1 VRLAR
6 SWQVRFRVR
15 GRNREGPMIVE
26 QQAYL
31 AERDNLIGWM
41 RIVCSGQRPPA

>member
-1 VRLAR
+1 
-6 SWQVRFRVR
+6 
-15 GRNREGPMIVE
+15 MIVE

-41 RIVCSGQRPPA
+41 RIVCSGQRSPG